1 MSQRW
6 ADYRVFLGEFVR
18 SFHSTGAILPSG
30 RALARAL
37 AHHVRTGRGPRRI
50 LEVGPGTGAVT
61 RWIIDGLQAGD
72 TLDLVELNESFVR
85 RLRERLASDPLFR
98 SAAERTRVLHCPIE
112 DVDAEACYDVIVS
125 GLPFNNFDADVVE
138 RILDSTLRLLR
149 PGGTMSFFEYVGVR
163 PMRSLVSRRAE
174 RARLR
179 GVGQAIANARNGRAI
194 GRNLIVPNVPPA
206 WVHHLR
212 KPADGVEAV
221 CGGVGETAARGG
233 NETPQSPNR

>member
-30 RALARAL
+30 RWLARAL
-37 AHHVRTGRGPRRI
+37 ARHVREGRGPRRI

-61 RWIIDGLQAGD
+61 RWIIDGLAAGD

-85 RLRERLASDPLFR
+85 RLHERLQGDPLFR
-98 SAAERTRVLHCPIE
+98 PAADRTRILHCPIE
-112 DVDAEACYDVIVS
+112 DVDGEGTYDVIVS
-125 GLPFNNFDADVVE
+125 GLPFNNFDADVVA
-138 RILDSTLRLLR
+138 RILEVTLRLLR

-163 PMRSLVSRRAE
+163 PMRSLISGRDE

-179 GVGQAIANARNGRAI
+179 GVGEAMAVARRGRAI
-194 GRNLIVPNVPPA
+194 GRNLVVPNVPPA

-212 KPADGVEAV
+212 SGSPA
-221 CGGVGETAARGG
+221 AAEGQ
-233 NETPQSPNR
+233 T

>member
-18 SFHSTGAILPSG
+18 SFHSTGAVLPSGRSLG
-30 RALARAL
+30 RALAR
-37 AHHVRTGRGPRRI
+37 HVRQGRGPRRI

-61 RWIIDGLQAGD
+61 RWIIDGLDADD

-85 RLRERLASDPLFR
+85 RLKERLATDPLFR
-98 SAAERTRVLHCPIE
+98 AAADRTTILHRPIE
-112 DVDAEACYDVIVS
+112 EVDGDGAYDVIVS
-125 GLPFNNFDADVVE
+125 GLPFNNFDADNVAQ
-138 RILDSTLRLLR
+138 ILGVMMRLLR

-163 PMRSLVSRRAE
+163 PLRSLVSRRGE

-179 GVGQAIANARNGRAI
+179 GVGQAIAEARRGRVI
-194 GRNLIVPNVPPA
+194 GRNLVVPNVPPA

-212 KPADGVEAV
+212 TCVAEYRSA
-221 CGGVGETAARGG
+221 TS
-233 NETPQSPNR
+233 PQT

>member
-37 AHHVRTGRGPRRI
+37 ARHVREGRGPRRI

-61 RWIIDGLQAGD
+61 RWIIDGLDAND
-72 TLDLVELNESFVR
+72 TLDLVEVNESFVR
-85 RLRERLASDPLFR
+85 RLHERLKNDPLFR
-98 SAAERTRVLHCPIE
+98 PAAERTRILHCPIE
-112 DVDAEACYDVIVS
+112 EVDGEGTYDVIVS
-125 GLPFNNFDADVVE
+125 GLPLNNFDADVVAQ
-138 RILDSTLRLLR
+138 ILDVMLRLLR

-163 PMRSLVSRRAE
+163 PLRSLVSRRDE
-174 RARLR
+174 RTRLR
-179 GVGQAIANARNGRAI
+179 GVGQAIADARQGRAI
-194 GRNLIVPNVPPA
+194 GRNFVAPNVPPA

-212 KPADGVEAV
+212 SSADENQLANSM
-221 CGGVGETAARGG
+221 T
-233 NETPQSPNR
+233 